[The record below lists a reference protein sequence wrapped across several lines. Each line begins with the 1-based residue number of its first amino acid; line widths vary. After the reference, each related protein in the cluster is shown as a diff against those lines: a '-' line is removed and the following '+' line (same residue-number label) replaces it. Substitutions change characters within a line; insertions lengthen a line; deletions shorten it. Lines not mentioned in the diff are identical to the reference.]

1 MRFEIGLLLVLL
13 ATNMVTITRKNED
26 KMSLKHQPW
35 IMVYGAGKRQ
45 DFCNYLCPKIS
56 GDLRGPLETPAPTG
70 G

>member
-13 ATNMVTITRKNED
+13 ATNMVTITRNED

-45 DFCNYLCPKIS
+45 DFSHYFCPKIS